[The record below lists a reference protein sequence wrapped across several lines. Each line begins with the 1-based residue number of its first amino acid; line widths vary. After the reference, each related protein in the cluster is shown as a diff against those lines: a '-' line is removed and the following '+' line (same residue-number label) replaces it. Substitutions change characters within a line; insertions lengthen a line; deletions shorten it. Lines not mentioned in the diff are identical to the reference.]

1 MTTPRTSTSRLG
13 GRQPR
18 FLAFAILAAAVAA
31 GGCAT
36 TYQARVSTTPAVT
49 PPATWQAAAQLTST
63 APAGDLS
70 RWWQQL
76 GDPTLTALV
85 NDALAS
91 NPDIRIAQAR
101 LQQARAQ
108 RSLAAAQRLPS
119 VALSASD
126 AVADRND
133 GDATNSAS
141 LGIDAS
147 WEPDIFGRQRNAV
160 DAADADATATALD
173 LRAVHVSLSAE
184 VALNYTSLR
193 SAQARLDIARRNEAS
208 QAETRQLTEWRR
220 DAGLATSLDVERAR
234 ANHEQ
239 TRAQVAS
246 LGASIAQAMHRLS
259 TLTGREPGALTSRL
273 SIAAPLPTVP
283 EQVAIGI
290 PADTLRQRPDVGAA
304 EQRLLAET
312 LRVTQANASR
322 YPSFTLRGSLG
333 TDIVSGIASGGTSLV
348 GSLVG
353 GLAHTLVD
361 GGRIRQQIEIQGA
374 VQAQALASYESAILT
389 ALEDVEN
396 ALVSLDATRQRLG
409 ALDAAADAAR
419 NAALLARQQYTS
431 GLTDFQTV
439 LDTERTVLSVED
451 SVASTESDR
460 IAALVQLYKAL
471 GGGWSTTSA
480 PASQVNPS

>member
-49 PPATWQAAAQLTST
+49 PPAPWQAAAQLTST

-76 GDPTLTALV
+76 GDPAPTALV
-85 NDALAS
+85 NDALTS

-101 LQQARAQ
+101 LQARAQ

-119 VALSASD
+119 VTLSASD
-126 AVADRND
+126 ASPIATT
-133 GDATNSAS
+133 AMTNSVS

-147 WEPDIFGRQRNAV
+147 KPDIFGRQRNAV

-184 VALNYTSLR
+184 VALNHTSLR

-246 LGASIAQAMHRLS
+246 LGASIAQ
-259 TLTGREPGALTSRL
+259 PC
-273 SIAAPLPTVP
+273 I
-283 EQVAIGI
+283 
-290 PADTLRQRPDVGAA
+290 
-304 EQRLLAET
+304 
-312 LRVTQANASR
+312 ASR
-322 YPSFTLRGSLG
+322 P
-333 TDIVSGIASGGTSLV
+333 
-348 GSLVG
+348 
-353 GLAHTLVD
+353 
-361 GGRIRQQIEIQGA
+361 
-374 VQAQALASYESAILT
+374 
-389 ALEDVEN
+389 
-396 ALVSLDATRQRLG
+396 
-409 ALDAAADAAR
+409 
-419 NAALLARQQYTS
+419 
-431 GLTDFQTV
+431 
-439 LDTERTVLSVED
+439 
-451 SVASTESDR
+451 
-460 IAALVQLYKAL
+460 
-471 GGGWSTTSA
+471 
-480 PASQVNPS
+480 